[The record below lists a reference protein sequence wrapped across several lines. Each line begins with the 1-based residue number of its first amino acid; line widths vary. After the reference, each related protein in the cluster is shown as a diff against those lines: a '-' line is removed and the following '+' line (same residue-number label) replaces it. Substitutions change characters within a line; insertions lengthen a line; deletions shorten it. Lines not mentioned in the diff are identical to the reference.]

1 MSDITDT
8 PVAFSWN
15 EKKQEFEI
23 PAGEQ
28 VHPTLLFH
36 ATGLIKI
43 ISEKSKNSVLTILHN
58 EEQKGKISDMCT
70 SFVSILIDRH
80 PLLDRSILA
89 QFLHTNKQRIDSI
102 RLKHK
107 RYLVNNRPEDRTYRL
122 FLRYVTSSFD
132 EQYPVVDENTN
143 FRQEVEIRKPELKL
157 PDFVTSNQVVFDEAI
172 LLSKIGGSLP
182 EFSVF
187 TELMITAVEDKLLIP
202 RELLLSKTR
211 KREVIYARN
220 LCFVI
225 SRRVYGSLVSFER
238 IGTAFSNKDHATVM
252 RVVKTVHQNLLDTDR
267 EYRRNSEDFESYFSK
282 KLLTFMKAKFEEEY
296 GFSWVELEKNL
307 KEKNVSEKDVVYLKT
322 AIFNE
327 LYDSIHKMF
336 DTMKFGKL
344 YISKMLSDLEIEVK
358 L

>member
-1 MSDITDT
+1 MEAITDT
-8 PVAFSWN
+8 QVAFSWN
-15 EKKQEFEI
+15 EKKQEFEV
-23 PAGEQ
+23 PKGET
-28 VHPTLLFH
+28 VHPTLLSH

-43 ISEKSKNSVLTILHN
+43 ISEKSKNSVPTILRN
-58 EEQKGKISDMCT
+58 GEQKGKITDMCT
-70 SFVSILIDRH
+70 SFASILIERY
-80 PLLDRSILA
+80 PLLDPMLLA
-89 QFLHTNKQRIDSI
+89 RFLNTNEQRIHSI
-102 RLKHK
+102 KLKHRK
-107 RYLVNNRPEDRTYRL
+107 CLMNNGSDEKTYRL
-122 FLRYVTSSFD
+122 FLRRVTVAFD
-132 EQYPVVDENTN
+132 EQYPVIDEGTS
-143 FRQEVEIRKPELKL
+143 FQQKIEIRKPELKL
-157 PDFVTSNQVVFDEAI
+157 PDFVTSSQAIFDEAI
-172 LLSKIGGSLP
+172 LLSKVGGSLP

-187 TELMITAVEDKLLIP
+187 AELLITAVEDKLLIP

-344 YISKMLSDLEIEVK
+344 YISKMLSDLGIEAK